1 MCVLVAVTASIY
13 LCCCRATCA
22 REVKLYT
29 EADCHMFPPPPPSEM
44 QYERIK
50 NIRDSISCD
59 ISKYAAHLRP
69 FGSCDTAGQCL
80 CRSNGRAGRGVPLHC
95 SPMGLLQG
103 EAGSIMHV
111 FASIIAAYRAL
122 YISGN
127 MYLFSCTE
135 MCVHLYTVAL
145 PCMKRVHTASCEP
158 HLRSEHWCA
167 SQGCHRLSNCLLYTS
182 PSPRDRQK
190 SRMPSSA

>member
-1 MCVLVAVTASIY
+1 
-13 LCCCRATCA
+13 
-22 REVKLYT
+22 
-29 EADCHMFPPPPPSEM
+29 MFPPPPPSEM

-167 SQGCHRLSNCLLYTS
+167 SQGCHRLSKRLHRSLGDHGDPLS
-182 PSPRDRQK
+182 DRQAVCGSIRK
-190 SRMPSSA
+190 GRRTRCHHALQLQWPQVRAQVRQVRQL